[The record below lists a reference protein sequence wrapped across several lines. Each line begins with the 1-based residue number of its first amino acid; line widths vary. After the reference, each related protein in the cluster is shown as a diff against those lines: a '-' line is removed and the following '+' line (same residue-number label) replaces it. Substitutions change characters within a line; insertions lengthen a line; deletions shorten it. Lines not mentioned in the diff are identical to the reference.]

1 MATPSN
7 RLKPKKNS
15 WGVNRAKKNL
25 FVETASSNLAKSAT
39 LGVCVI
45 KTNIKIYANKKA
57 YRIKKIPIVTTNVV
71 TTLVTMESSIRTKIA
86 IVKMENA
93 NSNPASIKKFKN
105 LDVSIRA
112 KCPNVAMASFK
123 PNSAKNATMV
133 RQMAIMPHARSTAS

>member
-25 FVETASSNLAKSAT
+25 FVETASSKPAKSAT
-39 LGVCVI
+39 LGFCVNKI
-45 KTNIKIYANKKA
+45 NIRIYAHKKA
-57 YRIKKIPIVTTNVV
+57 YRIKKIQIATINVV

-86 IVKMENA
+86 IAKMENA

-112 KCPNVAMASFK
+112 KFPNVATALSK
-123 PNSAKNATMV
+123 PNSTKNATMA
-133 RQMAIMPHARSTAS
+133 RQMAIMPHARATAS